1 MNLQT
6 AMGGLVHM
14 TRVQGAI
21 GACPTLPIVVV
32 MCVCVKRSN
41 HVVFRHGFYGI
52 DVRILISYTTHRL

>member
-32 MCVCVKRSN
+32 MCVCVN
-41 HVVFRHGFYGI
+41 VVI
-52 DVRILISYTTHRL
+52 MLCLDMVSTA